1 MTKTEL
7 TSAIGT
13 AISIVISRVKLL
25 LGISK
30 IVDEIYPTPI
40 YDTQATTNVFT
51 KQTNN
56 FTYIIRGSKIGR
68 NVSMSGRFT
77 NITGV
82 STGSQTLVYINNP
95 EYNNYVFPTD
105 QIFIAQSATGQ
116 TVLVSING
124 NYLYIIGTIVNN
136 VPFYF
141 NLTYQV
147 AN

>member
-13 AISIVISRVKLL
+13 AMSIVISRVKLL

-51 KQTNN
+51 KEADN
-56 FTYIIRGSKIGR
+56 FTYIIRGTKIGR
-68 NVSMSGRFT
+68 NVSISGRFT
-77 NITGV
+77 NTTGV
-82 STGSQTLVYINNP
+82 SIGSQTLCDITNS
-95 EYNNYVFPTD
+95 EYNNYVFATD
-105 QIFIAQSATGQ
+105 QTFIAQSTTGQ
-116 TVLVSING
+116 TVLVSVSG
-124 NYLYIIGTIVNN
+124 NSLYIIGTIPNN
-136 VPFYF
+136 VAFYF
-141 NLTYQV
+141 NFTYQV